1 MLKKSKSLGYL
12 TLKTRTPMDRAKR
25 EKWGIVV
32 SKSDTPTANELLLV
46 SSPNSLGPGPP
57 WWNNPSL
64 IATCRFITP
73 RLLHSRT
80 FHVGMIGSIFN
91 FNGSQSLSWNAPS
104 YRIPGPYWHMNHSP
118 AKLHLPFKTVAK

>member
-57 WWNNPSL
+57 
-64 IATCRFITP
+64 
-73 RLLHSRT
+73 
-80 FHVGMIGSIFN
+80 
-91 FNGSQSLSWNAPS
+91 
-104 YRIPGPYWHMNHSP
+104 
-118 AKLHLPFKTVAK
+118 